1 MEKEKGLNRRDLLKA
16 AGAMGGI
23 MLSQNA
29 LAAQAPSPGSDKA
42 LAGVIEMHVHGAPDI
57 TPRVVH
63 EIELAQKVREVG
75 MRGVVFKCH
84 DFITND
90 RAYMVK
96 LMVPG
101 VELFGGIVL
110 NEPVGGINPVAV
122 ETVLKFTGGLGRYVW
137 LPTRDAAYQKAVNAN
152 KPDAGGVRVADSTG
166 AVLPEVRKVMKI
178 VAKADVILG
187 TGHIAPKESLSVV
200 KAAKE
205 EGVRKIVITHAMQDP
220 LFMSLDEMKRCA
232 EMGAYIEHCYLSHL
246 MGPAAPA
253 AGFRSRKGVPMDDF
267 VKAIKEVGAGRT
279 VVATD
284 LGQTHNPTPVDGM
297 REFIL
302 QLMKRG
308 VTEAEMDLM
317 TRKNPA
323 RLLGLEPF

>member
-1 MEKEKGLNRRDLLKA
+1 M
-16 AGAMGGI
+16 GAIGGM

-29 LAAQAPSPGSDKA
+29 LTASAPTPGNDNV

-63 EIELAQKVREVG
+63 EIELAQKVKEAG

-122 ETVLKFTGGLGRYVW
+122 ETMLKFIGGLGRYVW
-137 LPTRDAAYQKAVNAN
+137 LPTRDAAYQKAAKAN
-152 KPDAGGVRVADSTG
+152 KPDAGGVRVTDSAG
-166 AVLPEVRKVMKI
+166 AVLPDVRKVMKI
-178 VAKADVILG
+178 VAKADAILG
-187 TGHIAPKESLSVV
+187 TGHIGPKESVAVV

-220 LFMSLDEMKRCA
+220 LFMSLEDMKRCA

-246 MGPAAPA
+246 LGPTSPA
-253 AGFRSRKGVPMDDF
+253 AGFQDKKGVSMEAF
-267 VKAIKEVGAGRT
+267 VKAIKEVGAERT

-297 REFIL
+297 RDFIR
-302 QLMKRG
+302 QLMKKG
-308 VTEAEMDLM
+308 VTEAEVGLM
-317 TRKNPA
+317 TRRNPA